1 MNIDHSYKESFFG
14 TLPWMFM
21 NILDLI
27 PDGGKLEI
35 TGYPGGGISISEWC
49 FPIDR
54 NLGHETL
61 ERTFVDGKGETHHC
75 HRDLYVNGY
84 TDEWMNQL
92 EQWINER
99 FNMDSLDEEEDQI
112 RLFNFTKEGDT
123 VTFYDQVV

>member
-1 MNIDHSYKESFFG
+1 MNIDHGYKKSFFG
-14 TLPWMFM
+14 TLPWMFL

-54 NLGHETL
+54 NLGHMTMEKTY
-61 ERTFVDGKGETHHC
+61 DWKGETRHC

-92 EQWINER
+92 GQWINER
-99 FNMDSLDEEEDQI
+99 FNLDSLNIEEDQI
-112 RLFNFTKEGDT
+112 WVYEFIREEDT
-123 VTFYDQVV
+123 IKFYDWVV